1 MALFLTWVANNYYLL
16 LYDVFF
22 ALQASEQY
30 FTDSQFFA
38 QDFLQ
43 LISFLQT
50 AQIFDGRAL
59 LLPLNDVFSI
69 FFKDHP
75 SDLIF
80 SVHAT

>member
-1 MALFLTWVANNYYLL
+1 MALFLTWVANNHYPL

-43 LISFLQT
+43 VISFLQT
-50 AQIFDGRAL
+50 AQIFDGREL
-59 LLPLNDVFSI
+59 LLPLNDVFAMI
-69 FFKDHP
+69 LKVHP
-75 SDLIF
+75 SGLIF
-80 SVHAT
+80 SVHAA

>member
-1 MALFLTWVANNYYLL
+1 MALFLIWVANNRYLL
-16 LYDVFF
+16 RYDVFF

-30 FTDSQFFA
+30 FTESQFFA

-43 LISFLQT
+43 VISFLQT
-50 AQIFDGRAL
+50 TQIFDGRAL
-59 LLPLNDVFSI
+59 LFPLNDFFSI

-80 SVHAT
+80 AAHAA

>member
-1 MALFLTWVANNYYLL
+1 MALFLIWVVNHHYPLP
-16 LYDVFF
+16 YDVFF

-43 LISFLQT
+43 IISFLQT
-50 AQIFDGRAL
+50 TQIFDGRKL
-59 LLPLNDVFSI
+59 LLPLNDVFVMI
-69 FFKDHP
+69 FKDHP

-80 SVHAT
+80 SVHAA

>member
-1 MALFLTWVANNYYLL
+1 MALFLIWVAIHHCPLF
-16 LYDVFF
+16 YDVFF

-43 LISFLQT
+43 IISFLQT
-50 AQIFDGRAL
+50 TQIFDGRKL
-59 LLPLNDVFSI
+59 LLPLNDVFSMI
-69 FFKDHP
+69 FKDHS

-80 SVHAT
+80 SVHAA

>member
-1 MALFLTWVANNYYLL
+1 MLVANHLTTL

-43 LISFLQT
+43 IISFLQT
-50 AQIFDGRAL
+50 TQIFDGRKL
-59 LLPLNDVFSI
+59 LLPLNDVFSMI
-69 FFKDHP
+69 FKDHP

-80 SVHAT
+80 SVHAA

>member
-1 MALFLTWVANNYYLL
+1 MTS
-16 LYDVFF
+16 FF

-43 LISFLQT
+43 VISFLQT
-50 AQIFDGRAL
+50 TQIFDGREI
-59 LLPLNDVFSI
+59 LLPLNDVLAMI
-69 FFKDHP
+69 FKDHP

-80 SVHAT
+80 SVHAA

>member
-1 MALFLTWVANNYYLL
+1 MWLANHHCPL

-38 QDFLQ
+38 HDFLQ
-43 LISFLQT
+43 VISFLQ
-50 AQIFDGRAL
+50 AMQIFDGRKL
-59 LLPLNDVFSI
+59 LLPLNDVFSMI
-69 FFKDHP
+69 FKDHP

-80 SVHAT
+80 SVHAA